1 MTYGSVV
8 PLSIS
13 GNVRQ
18 FETVQTMGSG
28 RTHEYHLHTVG
39 VKIMA
44 TEYAVNTNGV
54 Y

>member
-1 MTYGSVV
+1 M
-8 PLSIS
+8 SIS

-18 FETVQTMGSG
+18 FETVQTMDSG
-28 RTHEYHLHTVG
+28 RTFEYPLLHVG

-44 TEYAVNTNGV
+44 AEYAVNANGV